1 MDLNRSVERDV
12 KAMSIGLDTINSQIE
27 TLSTNV
33 KLRKAER
40 QRLERLKAVKV
51 QMVENPDECKKLV
64 KRYKEM
70 S

>member
-1 MDLNRSVERDV
+1 MRSVTRDV
-12 KAMSIGLDTINSQIE
+12 KAMSMGLDTINSQIE

>member
-1 MDLNRSVERDV
+1 MSVERSIERDV
-12 KAMSIGLDTINSQIE
+12 KAMSMGLDMINSQIK

-33 KLRKAER
+33 KLRKSER
-40 QRLERLKAVKV
+40 KRLERLNAVKV
-51 QMVENPDECKKLV
+51 QMVENSDECKKLV

>member
-1 MDLNRSVERDV
+1 MRSVTRDI
-12 KAMSIGLDTINSQIE
+12 KAMSIGLDMINSQIE
-27 TLSTNV
+27 MLSTNV

-40 QRLERLKAVKV
+40 KRLERLQAVKV
-51 QMVENPDECKKLV
+51 QMVDNPDECKKLV

>member
-12 KAMSIGLDTINSQIE
+12 KAMSMGLDTINSQIE
-27 TLSTNV
+27 MLSTNV

-40 QRLERLKAVKV
+40 KRLERLNAVKV

>member
-1 MDLNRSVERDV
+1 MSIERSIERDV
-12 KAMSIGLDTINSQIE
+12 KAMSMGLDVVISQILM
-27 TLSTNV
+27 LSGNV

-40 QRLERLKAVKV
+40 KRLNRLEAIRK

-70 S
+70 

>member
-1 MDLNRSVERDV
+1 MRSVDRDV
-12 KAMSIGLDTINSQIE
+12 KAMAQGIDAIDAQINI
-27 TLSTNV
+27 LNGNV

-40 QRLERLKAVKV
+40 KRLERLNAIKV
-51 QMVENPDECKKLV
+51 QMIDNPKDCKKLV

>member
-1 MDLNRSVERDV
+1 MRSVTRDI
-12 KAMSIGLDTINSQIE
+12 KTMSIGLDMINSQIE
-27 TLSTNV
+27 MLSTNV

-40 QRLERLKAVKV
+40 KRLERLQAVKV
-51 QMVENPDECKKLV
+51 QMVDNPDECKKLV

>member
-1 MDLNRSVERDV
+1 MSVERSIERDV
-12 KAMSIGLDTINSQIE
+12 KAMSTGLDMINSQIE
-27 TLSTNV
+27 MLSTNV

-40 QRLERLKAVKV
+40 KRLERLNAVKV